1 MMKERRL
8 FRLFSTLPRLTEFT
22 DLREGQRMGASG
34 ERGNSSHP
42 QRTPGS
48 MSPGYAHVGGD
59 RQCEQYSLMPHPK
72 SCSVAENSPPLH
84 IPASKKRYLGA
95 QRLVEPPRTP
105 RRSAINAM
113 REAYAARYTRGNFP
127 LGVLGAD
134 APMSIHQR
142 PRRIALKH
150 RGDYSLQG

>member
-1 MMKERRL
+1 MGRIKRAQLSIRKLRREGRRNVAPQWVEESGGALRGLSPAQMMKERRL

-59 RQCEQYSLMPHPK
+59 RQ
-72 SCSVAENSPPLH
+72 
-84 IPASKKRYLGA
+84 
-95 QRLVEPPRTP
+95 
-105 RRSAINAM
+105 
-113 REAYAARYTRGNFP
+113 
-127 LGVLGAD
+127 
-134 APMSIHQR
+134 
-142 PRRIALKH
+142 
-150 RGDYSLQG
+150 